1 MFIICYNSP
10 IIWIIAKIYMCVTR
24 PEQVSFIKKL
34 LCDVYYVCLKL
45 ETEDYTRL

>member
-1 MFIICYNSP
+1 
-10 IIWIIAKIYMCVTR
+10 MCVTR

-45 ETEDYTRL
+45 ETEDYTRLQKKQYLINKREI